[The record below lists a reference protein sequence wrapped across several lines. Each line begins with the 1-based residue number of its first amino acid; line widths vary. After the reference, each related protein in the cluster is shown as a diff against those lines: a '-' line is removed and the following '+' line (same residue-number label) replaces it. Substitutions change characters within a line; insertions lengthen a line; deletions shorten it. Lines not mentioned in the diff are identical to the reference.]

1 MTVATPL
8 DKFEEAED
16 RHITTAAGRALAVE
30 HWLLSAADDSSR
42 ARSEWRESGVALLRC
57 GTLFGAIRISG
68 EIVYAAAGTEDPYEV
83 DTFLARAMLGGPV
96 FTDTVTRR
104 YYVMVPPSTGS
115 RSEWA
120 RRPGGDAEYLGR
132 SHYLGVPSVHA
143 TSPDGP
149 RAYWCVPMDGAG
161 ELASAE
167 AVSQLLSVGRYRL
180 ACTEEASR

>member
-1 MTVATPL
+1 MATPL
-8 DKFEEAED
+8 DEYEEAED
-16 RHITTAAGRALAVE
+16 RYIAAATGRALAVE
-30 HWLLSAADDSSR
+30 HWLLSAADDSSW

-57 GTLFGAIRISG
+57 GTLFGVIRISG
-68 EIVYAAAGTEDPYEV
+68 EVVRAAAGTEDPYGV
-83 DTFLARAMLGGPV
+83 DAFLARAMLGGPV

-104 YYVMVPPSTGS
+104 YYVMVSPSTGS
-115 RSEWA
+115 RSEWT
-120 RRPGGDAEYLGR
+120 RRSDKDAEYLGR

-149 RAYWCVPMDGAG
+149 RAYWCVPMAGAG

-180 ACTEEASR
+180 ACTEEASC